1 MCVEFSGF
9 SVYKILSSVSRD
21 ISLFPIQVGC
31 LFFLNY
37 CLVWNFE
44 CNVEA
49 KWHECEF
56 SSFLV
61 LGGAFR
67 PSQWSVTSTMC
78 FSCFLFVMLKF
89 SILISWVFFNHERTV
104 YFFEALCLGNSEGKT
119 LYLQLEKEKT
129 WLKTKQQNHN
139 QIDKNC
145 VQVK

>member
-1 MCVEFSGF
+1 MYVNTNKPFDLGLGNGFLNIETQFFYIDLINTNCVCVEFSGF

-89 SILISWVFFNHERTV
+89 SILIS
-104 YFFEALCLGNSEGKT
+104 
-119 LYLQLEKEKT
+119 
-129 WLKTKQQNHN
+129 
-139 QIDKNC
+139 
-145 VQVK
+145 